1 MENGPSIDGLP
12 NKTGDF
18 HGYVSHNHMVPF
30 FEHGTCNVQ
39 RFCLGAI
46 APSMASPRQASLGSC
61 RQECATSASM
71 QMGASVDSP
80 LAVIQHLYYQKGYG
94 PGTSLIPS
102 RCPKLYSGGLD
113 RSTEPHDVPFVLS
126 AFDFDG
132 SVLEASF
139 WWFGSLG

>member
-1 MENGPSIDGLP
+1 MDDHKPYTLWLFNIAMENGPSIDGLP

-80 LAVIQHLYYQKGYG
+80 LAVIQPVFQW
-94 PGTSLIPS
+94 
-102 RCPKLYSGGLD
+102 KLVAPVARLNYPL
-113 RSTEPHDVPFVLS
+113 VI
-126 AFDFDG
+126 
-132 SVLEASF
+132 
-139 WWFGSLG
+139 